1 MVMTMESGNHASWG
15 GRPVAMTMI
24 TTAAHAGTAM
34 RTAQTGSVLISNF
47 IRGSKGWGGAPGN
60 LLIML
65 RLVRQIIDNGADYDI
80 DKIE

>member
-1 MVMTMESGNHASWG
+1 
-15 GRPVAMTMI
+15 MTMI
-24 TTAAHAGTAM
+24 TTAAYAGTAM

-65 RLVRQIIDNGADYDI
+65 RLRRIIDNGADYDI
-80 DKIE
+80 DNRVIKRL